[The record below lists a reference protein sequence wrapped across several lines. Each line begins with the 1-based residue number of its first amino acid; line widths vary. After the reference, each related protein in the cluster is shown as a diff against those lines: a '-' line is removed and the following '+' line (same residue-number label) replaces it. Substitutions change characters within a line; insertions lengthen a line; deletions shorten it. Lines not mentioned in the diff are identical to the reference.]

1 LAEDTDIS
9 GKIGIMGAA
18 RRLSLLAQ
26 NEKAGD
32 QIDTAAEIRAA
43 TGWPKFRCSQIKA
56 VAVICWERD

>member
-32 QIDTAAEIRAA
+32 QIDGRN
-43 TGWPKFRCSQIKA
+43 TGSNGMAQ
-56 VAVICWERD
+56 VSLLTN